1 MKELE
6 PKIQARPLNEFQNNS
21 DEEGIMLYTPKPYDF
36 VYLYCLIFEKGMS
49 E

>member
-21 DEEGIMLYTPKPYDF
+21 DEEGILYTSNFSGVVCY
-36 VYLYCLIFEKGMS
+36 E
-49 E
+49 

>member
-21 DEEGIMLYTPKPYDF
+21 DEEVIMYTYPQ
-36 VYLYCLIFEKGMS
+36 VYGGDSDCIFH
-49 E
+49 

>member
-21 DEEGIMLYTPKPYDF
+21 DEEGILYGIKAKMTPDCPY
-36 VYLYCLIFEKGMS
+36 V
-49 E
+49 